1 MHLSN
6 TFLLMLLAAKAKG
19 AYAQDQDS
27 SFGLTEPEVMSG
39 SARNL
44 IYGGEEADNDLYPW
58 MVRIVHDYEYYD
70 YDLKEYQTDSYTICS
85 GVLIDESWVLTN
97 AFCGDG
103 ANASVTAVLGVN
115 ASNPDAEVF
124 EVERFIPHEG
134 FIWDTQ
140 ENNIGLLKLNG
151 TSSYEPVSLD
161 DGSFF
166 ASNETQVTAL
176 GLYST
181 KTNWSWS
188 NFSYFESDVIY
199 SVDLDLIEN
208 SLCNASLED
217 DDYFENFTLSENEF
231 CTAANDTK
239 GTCYRDWG
247 GPIMNPSNDKLVGII
262 GFGGCYSNGT
272 LPEAHTRVD
281 SYIDW
286 IENVTGLT
294 FTQTQPS
301 LEGYYL
307 EYDGSIVNGTVD
319 EFGMVLLKSWYW
331 ASSNIWWA
339 NVTFSD
345 CNGSFPKFMD
355 YMTSYYY
362 FDYVDDDGQ
371 SIVTLKEV
379 NATMIGTYD
388 NYTAYLCER
397 VEALSESG
405 VVTRAVDVTFKITA
419 NPDSGSFT
427 FGEVANLYGEDEILE
442 SIDIYPD
449 AEIDVTR
456 CDQYP
461 TLEQGQVLCLEFR
474 VVPGDDEA
482 EALGVSDISELS
494 VFLTDDPTFVY
505 APITANNGF
514 NQDLVSVNCYDDGTC
529 TVEMVIV
536 EQIYRGFPD
545 GVETAPL
552 TVTGRAIIGMLGKN
566 DADGKG
572 FEISVDLSMKNC
584 DCDEEAGPLGIF
596 SLVTKILKRN

>member
-58 MVRIVHDYEYYD
+58 MVRLVPYNGTYNETYIND
-70 YDLKEYQTDSYTICS
+70 TYTVC
-85 GVLIDESWVLTN
+85 GGLLIDESWVLSL
-97 AFCGDG
+97 AACGNVSDY
-103 ANASVTAVLGVN
+103 AVLGVN
-115 ASNPDAEVF
+115 FDDETEVF
-124 EVERFIPHEG
+124 EVESFIPYIDSALFNH
-134 FIWDTQ
+134 IA
-140 ENNIGLLKLNG
+140 LLKLNG

-176 GLYST
+176 GLYSNDT
-181 KTNWSWS
+181 LLYSNLTNDT
-188 NFSYFESDVIY
+188 FRYDEDAVIY

-208 SLCNASLED
+208 SFCNST
-217 DDYFENFTLSENEF
+217 FEGNLTENLF
-231 CTAANDTK
+231 CTAVNDTK
-239 GTCYRDWG
+239 GTCYGDIG